1 MNNWFID
8 TFYFEHPFNCILS
21 APTMGGKTHMIRNI
35 IKNGELIIRPNPT
48 RIIYCYK
55 SWQSGYDEMLQDIPN
70 IEFFNGILEM
80 ATLNKN
86 EYNLVILDDLMTE
99 CINSEEVMNLFTVG
113 SHHLNTSVFFLTQN
127 IFSKGKF
134 SRDISL
140 NSNYIIVFKNPRDQ
154 QQLQILARQMFPD
167 NSKFLIESFQDAT
180 SKAYGYILIDL
191 KQTTEP
197 RNRIQTGVLPDERRF
212 IYTPK

>member
-1 MNNWFID
+1 MNKWVVD
-8 TFYFEHPFNCILS
+8 SFYFEHPFNCIIS
-21 APTMGGKTHMIRNI
+21 APTMGGKTHMLKEI
-35 IKNGELIIRPNPT
+35 IKFNEILIKPKPT

-55 SWQSGYDEMLQDIPN
+55 TWQPYYDNMLVISPN
-70 IEFFNGILEM
+70 IEFVNEILEM
-80 ATLNKN
+80 SSLSASD
-86 EYNLVILDDLMTE
+86 YNLVVFDDLMNE
-99 CINSEEVMNLFTVG
+99 CLNSEEVMNLFTVG
-113 SHHLNTSVFFLTQN
+113 SHHKNTSVFFLTQN

-154 QQLQILARQMFPD
+154 QQLQILARQMFPG
-167 NSKFLIESFQDAT
+167 NSKFLINSFQDAT
-180 SKAYGYILIDL
+180 VNAYGYLLIDL

-197 RNRIQTGVLPDERRF
+197 RNRIQTGVLPNQERF